1 MIKFACAASALVL
14 LSAGSAPAQDG
25 PVRQSTAFTLETDLP
40 RTPEQEAVRFDKA
53 DLSIRVLP
61 EDKALEGVAVLD
73 FTTLSPISRMSVELD
88 TLFSVSEVRVDG
100 EPVTGDRWSNPEGRL
115 TVELPAE
122 RAAGAKLTLT
132 VAYAGQPRV
141 APRAP
146 WNGGFVWATAP
157 TGEPWIG
164 SAVQLN
170 GCDLVWPC
178 IDNSNAEPG
187 LLDMHITTP
196 ANVSAPGPGVFQG
209 MTENADGTRTW
220 SWRIARPN
228 IYAAMIN
235 VGPYEEVTAPYRS
248 RFGNTIPMHYWH
260 LKSDDPDKVA
270 RLFAEFAPMLDFF
283 ESTIGPYPF
292 GNEKMGVV
300 ETPYL
305 GMEHQTINAY
315 GNEYRLDARGYDWLL
330 QHEFAH
336 EWFANQLTNRNAD
349 DMWLHEGLGSYMQPL
364 YARFLHGER
373 YMHAELKSQR
383 EGLVNAFPV
392 VSGTDRT
399 VSQVYGNG
407 EGPGGDIY
415 AKGSLIAHTLRMT
428 LGDEDFYEV
437 IRRLVYGRPDPRPG
451 NFAPRLGSTRE
462 MNALVNE
469 VSGRD
474 YDWFFDTYLYQ
485 AALPV
490 LGQSRKDG
498 QLTLSWT
505 TETGRPFPMPVEIE
519 VDGETRLITL
529 PGGSAT
535 LPVPAGA
542 TVLVDPENKILRQH
556 DVIDALQAYNREQRE
571 QAAAQRRARSSGEA
585 DPNRAPVS
593 GER

>member
-1 MIKFACAASALVL
+1 MIRFLCSASIVAL
-14 LSAGSAPAQDG
+14 LSAAPVEAQDT
-25 PVRQSTAFTLETDLP
+25 PAREPTAFTLQTDLP

-61 EDKALEGVAVLD
+61 EDKAIAGVAVLD
-73 FTTLSPISRMSVELD
+73 FTVLEPIQRLAVELD
-88 TLFSVSEVRVDG
+88 TLFTISEIRLDG
-100 EPVTGDRWSNPEGRL
+100 TVVPADLWSNPEGRL
-115 TVELPAE
+115 TVEVPAGL
-122 RAAGAKLTLT
+122 AVGNTPSLTI
-132 VAYAGQPRV
+132 AYAGRPRV

-157 TGEPWIG
+157 TGEPWVG

-187 LLDMHITTP
+187 RLDMHITTP
-196 ANVSAPGPGVFQG
+196 ANVSAPGPGVFRG

-220 SWRIARPN
+220 SWSIARPN

-235 VGPYEEVTAPYRS
+235 VGPYEEVTAPYQS
-248 RFGNTIPMHYWH
+248 QFGNTIPMHYWH
-260 LKSDDPDKVA
+260 LRSDDPAKVE

-292 GNEKMGVV
+292 GDEKMGVV

-315 GNEYRLDARGYDWLL
+315 GNGYKVVPNGYDTLL

-349 DMWLHEGLGSYMQPL
+349 EMWLHEGLGTYMQPL

-373 YMHAELKSQR
+373 YMQAELKSQR

-399 VSQVYGNG
+399 VNEVYGG
-407 EGPGGDIY
+407 SEGPGGDIY
-415 AKGSLIAHTLRMT
+415 SKGSLIAHTLRMT
-428 LGDEDFYEV
+428 IGDDAFYEV

-462 MNALVNE
+462 MNDLVNQ
-469 VSGRD
+469 VTGQNH
-474 YDWFFDTYLYQ
+474 DWFFDAYLYQ

-490 LGQSRKDG
+490 LETTRSGDR
-498 QLTLSWT
+498 LTLVWRT
-505 TETGRPFPMPVEIE
+505 AGGGNFPMPVEVEI
-519 VDGETRLITL
+519 DGEIQRVAMRGNRAQVT
-529 PGGSAT
+529 
-535 LPVPAGA
+535 VPTGV
-542 TVLVDPENKILRQH
+542 TVLIDPDNKLLRQL
-556 DVIDALQAYNREQRE
+556 DVIDALQAYNRAERQRL
-571 QAAAQRRARSSGEA
+571 AAERAARSA
-585 DPNRAPVS
+585 N
-593 GER
+593 

>member
-1 MIKFACAASALVL
+1 MIKPVCATSALVIL
-14 LSAGSAPAQDG
+14 AAFPALAQDAPA
-25 PVRQSTAFTLETDLP
+25 RQSTAFTLETDQP

-61 EDKALEGVAVLD
+61 DDKAIDGVAVLD
-73 FTTLSPISRMSVELD
+73 FTVLEPIRRLAVELD
-88 TLFSVSEVRVDG
+88 TLFTISEIRLDGAVVSA
-100 EPVTGDRWSNPEGRL
+100 DRWSNPEGRV
-115 TVELPAE
+115 TVEIPTGL
-122 RAAGAKLTLT
+122 AAGDTPTLT
-132 VAYAGQPRV
+132 IAYSGRPRV

-157 TGEPWIG
+157 TGEAWVG

-187 LLDMHITTP
+187 RLDMHVTTP
-196 ANVSAPGPGVFQG
+196 GNTMAPGPGVFTG
-209 MTENADGTRTW
+209 MTGNADGTKTW
-220 SWRIARPN
+220 SWSIANPN
-228 IYAAMIN
+228 IYAGMIN
-235 VGPYEEVTAPYRS
+235 VGPYEEVTATYQS
-248 RFGNTIPMHYWH
+248 RFGNSFPMTYWH
-260 LKSDDPDKVA
+260 LRSDDPAKVA

-292 GNEKMGVV
+292 GDSKMGVV

-315 GNEYRLDARGYDWLL
+315 GNEYRIDARGYDWLL

-349 DMWLHEGLGSYMQPL
+349 DMWLHEGIGSYMQPL

-373 YMHAELKSQR
+373 FMQSELQDQR

-392 VSGTDRT
+392 VSGTNRT
-399 VSQVYGNG
+399 VNQVYGG
-407 EGPGGDIY
+407 SEGPGGDIY
-415 AKGSLIAHTLRMT
+415 NKGSLIAHTLRMT

-451 NFAPRLGSTRE
+451 NFTPQLSSTRE
-462 MNALVNE
+462 MNAIVNQVTGE
-469 VSGRD
+469 D
-474 YDWFFDTYLYQ
+474 YDWFFEAYLYQ

-490 LGQSRKDG
+490 LTHTRDG
-498 QLTLSWT
+498 DRLSLAWT
-505 TETGRPFPMPVEIE
+505 VGGNGDFPMPVEIE
-519 VDGETRLITL
+519 VNGRFQTVPMPDGR
-529 PGGSAT
+529 AT
-535 LPVPAGA
+535 ISVPADA
-542 TVLVDPENKILRQH
+542 LILIDPQNKLLRQL
-556 DVIDALQAYNREQRE
+556 DLIDDLNAYTRAERDR
-571 QAAAQRRARSSGEA
+571 AAAERTARSA
-585 DPNRAPVS
+585 N
-593 GER
+593 

>member
-1 MIKFACAASALVL
+1 MIRLLCTASAVAVL
-14 LSAGSAPAQDG
+14 FAAQANAQDT
-25 PVRQSTAFTLETDLP
+25 PAREPTAFTLQTDLP

-61 EDKALEGVAVLD
+61 EDKSIGGVAILD
-73 FTTLSPISRMSVELD
+73 FTVLAPIQRLAVELD
-88 TLFSVSEVRVDG
+88 TLFAISEIRLDG
-100 EPVTGDRWSNPEGRL
+100 AVVPADLWSNPEGRL
-115 TVELPAE
+115 TVEVPAGL
-122 RAAGAKLTLT
+122 AAGDTPSLTI
-132 VAYAGQPRV
+132 AYAGRPRV

-157 TGEPWIG
+157 TGEPWVG

-187 LLDMHITTP
+187 RLDMHITTP
-196 ANVSAPGPGVFQG
+196 ANVSAPGPGVFRG

-220 SWRIARPN
+220 SWSIARPN

-235 VGPYEEVTAPYRS
+235 VGPYEEVTAPYQS

-260 LKSDDPDKVA
+260 LRSDDPAKVA

-315 GNEYRLDARGYDWLL
+315 GNGYKVEARGYDSLL

-349 DMWLHEGLGSYMQPL
+349 EMWLHEGLGSYMQPL

-373 YMHAELKSQR
+373 YMQAELKSQR

-399 VSQVYGNG
+399 VNQVYGG
-407 EGPGGDIY
+407 SEGPGGDIY
-415 AKGSLIAHTLRMT
+415 SKGSLIAHTLRMT
-428 LGDEDFYEV
+428 IGDDAFYEV

-462 MNALVNE
+462 MNDLVNQ
-469 VSGRD
+469 VTGQNH
-474 YDWFFDTYLYQ
+474 DWFFDAYLYQ

-490 LGQSRKDG
+490 LEHTQAGDR
-498 QLTLSWT
+498 LTLVWRT
-505 TETGRPFPMPVEIE
+505 ANDGNFPMPVEVE
-519 VDGETRLITL
+519 VDGQIQRVAMRGNRAEVTVPSGAILLI
-529 PGGSAT
+529 
-535 LPVPAGA
+535 
-542 TVLVDPENKILRQH
+542 DPDNKLLRQL
-556 DVIDALQAYNREQRE
+556 DVIDALQTYNRAERQRL
-571 QAAAQRRARSSGEA
+571 AAERAARSA
-585 DPNRAPVS
+585 N
-593 GER
+593 

>member
-1 MIKFACAASALVL
+1 MIRFFCAVSASAL
-14 LSAGSAPAQDG
+14 LSVGPANAQNAPARE
-25 PVRQSTAFTLETDLP
+25 PTAFTLQTDLP

-53 DLSIRVLP
+53 DLSIQVLP
-61 EDKALEGVAVLD
+61 EEKSIAGVAVLD
-73 FTTLSPISRMSVELD
+73 FTVLEPIQRLAVELD
-88 TLFSVSEVRVDG
+88 TLFVISEIQLDG
-100 EPVTGDRWSNPEGRL
+100 TVMPADLWSNPEGRL
-115 TVELPAE
+115 TVEIPAGL
-122 RAAGAKLTLT
+122 ATGDTPTLT
-132 VAYAGQPRV
+132 IAYAGQPRV

-157 TGEPWIG
+157 TGEPWVG

-187 LLDMHITTP
+187 RLDMHITTP
-196 ANVSAPGPGVFQG
+196 ANVSAPGPGVFLG

-220 SWRIARPN
+220 SWSIARPN

-260 LKSDDPDKVA
+260 LRSDDPAKVA

-292 GNEKMGVV
+292 GDEKMGVV

-315 GNEYRLDARGYDWLL
+315 GNEYRVDGRGYDWLL

-336 EWFANQLTNRNAD
+336 EWFANQLTNRNAA

-373 YMHAELKSQR
+373 YLQAELKGLR

-399 VSQVYGNG
+399 VNQVYGGG

-428 LGDEDFYEV
+428 IGDEAFYEV

-462 MNALVNE
+462 MNDIVNQVTGE
-469 VSGRD
+469 N
-474 YDWFFDTYLYQ
+474 YDWFFNGYLYQ

-490 LGQSRKDG
+490 LEQTREGDR
-498 QLTLSWT
+498 LTLAWT
-505 TETGRPFPMPVEIE
+505 TGDGGAFPMPVEVD
-519 VDGETRLITL
+519 VDGRLQTVL
-529 PGGSAT
+529 MPGNRAT
-535 LPVPAGA
+535 VTVPAGA
-542 TVLVDPENKILRQH
+542 TLLIDPGNKLLRQL
-556 DVIDALQAYNREQRE
+556 DVIDALQTYNRTERQRLASE
-571 QAAAQRRARSSGEA
+571 RAARSA
-585 DPNRAPVS
+585 N
-593 GER
+593 

>member
-1 MIKFACAASALVL
+1 MIRLLCTASAVAVL
-14 LSAGSAPAQDG
+14 FAAQANAQDT
-25 PVRQSTAFTLETDLP
+25 PAREPTAFTLQTDLP

-61 EDKALEGVAVLD
+61 EDKSIGGVAILD
-73 FTTLSPISRMSVELD
+73 FTVLAPIQRLAVELD
-88 TLFSVSEVRVDG
+88 TLFAISEIRLDG
-100 EPVTGDRWSNPEGRL
+100 AVVPADLWSNPEGRL
-115 TVELPAE
+115 TVEVPAGL
-122 RAAGAKLTLT
+122 AAGDTPSLTI
-132 VAYAGQPRV
+132 AYAGRPRV

-157 TGEPWIG
+157 TGEPWVG

-187 LLDMHITTP
+187 RLDMHITTP
-196 ANVSAPGPGVFQG
+196 ANVSAPGPGVFRG

-220 SWRIARPN
+220 SWSIARPN

-235 VGPYEEVTAPYRS
+235 VGPYEEVTAPYQS

-260 LKSDDPDKVA
+260 LRSDDPAKVA

-283 ESTIGPYPF
+283 KSTIGPYPF

-315 GNEYRLDARGYDWLL
+315 GNGYKVEARGYDSLL

-349 DMWLHEGLGSYMQPL
+349 EMWLHEGLGSYMQPL

-373 YMHAELKSQR
+373 YMQAELKSQR

-399 VSQVYGNG
+399 VNQVYGG
-407 EGPGGDIY
+407 SEGPGGDIY
-415 AKGSLIAHTLRMT
+415 SKGSLIAHTLRMT
-428 LGDEDFYEV
+428 IGDDAFYEV

-462 MNALVNE
+462 MNDLVNQ
-469 VSGRD
+469 VTGQNH
-474 YDWFFDTYLYQ
+474 DWFFDAYLYQ

-490 LGQSRKDG
+490 LEHTQAGDR
-498 QLTLSWT
+498 LTLVWRT
-505 TETGRPFPMPVEIE
+505 ANDGNFPMPVEVE
-519 VDGETRLITL
+519 VDGQIQRVAMRGNRAEVTVPSGAILLI
-529 PGGSAT
+529 
-535 LPVPAGA
+535 
-542 TVLVDPENKILRQH
+542 DPDNKLLRQL
-556 DVIDALQAYNREQRE
+556 DVIDALQTYNRAERQRL
-571 QAAAQRRARSSGEA
+571 AAERAARSA
-585 DPNRAPVS
+585 N
-593 GER
+593 